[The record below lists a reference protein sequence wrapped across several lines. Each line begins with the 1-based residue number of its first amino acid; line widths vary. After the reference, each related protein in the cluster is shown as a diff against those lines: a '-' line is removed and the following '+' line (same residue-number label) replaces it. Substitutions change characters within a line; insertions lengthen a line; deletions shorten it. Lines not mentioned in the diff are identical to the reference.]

1 MSLRRVHVRNAHHID
16 GQAQTHCA
24 NKGAITASLDAAA
37 RITCSYEFQGDNNWG
52 DDRALYN
59 EGQQWLNLNHLMG
72 RVVG

>member
-1 MSLRRVHVRNAHHID
+1 MRLPGVASQNGLDHV
-16 GQAQTHCA
+16 
-24 NKGAITASLDAAA
+24 
-37 RITCSYEFQGDNNWG
+37 SYGPHGSERCHVQGDNNWG

>member
-1 MSLRRVHVRNAHHID
+1 MPAGNVGHAGARSPALSASSVAVVLAVREA
-16 GQAQTHCA
+16 GV
-24 NKGAITASLDAAA
+24 
-37 RITCSYEFQGDNNWG
+37 QGDNNWG

>member
-1 MSLRRVHVRNAHHID
+1 MSCITISITLMSLRPCHV
-16 GQAQTHCA
+16 
-24 NKGAITASLDAAA
+24 
-37 RITCSYEFQGDNNWG
+37 QGDNNWG

>member
-1 MSLRRVHVRNAHHID
+1 MPAGKVGYA
-16 GQAQTHCA
+16 
-24 NKGAITASLDAAA
+24 GAGSPALAA
-37 RITCSYEFQGDNNWG
+37 RSVAVVLEVREVGVQGDNNWG

>member
-1 MSLRRVHVRNAHHID
+1 MSCITLSMAFRALRRTNM
-16 GQAQTHCA
+16 
-24 NKGAITASLDAAA
+24 
-37 RITCSYEFQGDNNWG
+37 QGDNNWG

>member
-1 MSLRRVHVRNAHHID
+1 MGRLLCRRSLPRMSCITLSMAFRALRRTNM
-16 GQAQTHCA
+16 
-24 NKGAITASLDAAA
+24 
-37 RITCSYEFQGDNNWG
+37 QGDNNWG

>member
-1 MSLRRVHVRNAHHID
+1 MPASSEAYAGAGSPALSARSVAALSKLREAGV
-16 GQAQTHCA
+16 
-24 NKGAITASLDAAA
+24 
-37 RITCSYEFQGDNNWG
+37 QGDNNWG